1 MVMKYMQLWIILAF
15 APLAACAT
23 TQTATEK
30 QAQMD
35 AADVR
40 QSSANV
46 PAYETPYLAFI
57 AYYNSMISYD
67 LVNMIEAMTEEA
79 KEEAFSG
86 NVPTNQEAITIG
98 QALQQEGH
106 SGHAIDLFYYT
117 DNLQSPQIKA
127 TISSV
132 HDQLRGTEEMTLT
145 FTDTAG
151 GWKIS
156 NQVIVSKGKTP
167 VQP

>member
-1 MVMKYMQLWIILAF
+1 MVRKYLQLLIVLALT
-15 APLAACAT
+15 PLVACAT

-35 AADVR
+35 AANVR
-40 QSSANV
+40 QSAANA

-79 KEEAFSG
+79 KEKAFSG
-86 NVPTNQEAITIG
+86 NVPTNQEAIAIG

-106 SGHAIDLFYYT
+106 SDHAIDLFYYT
-117 DNLQSPQIKA
+117 DNPQNPQIKA
-127 TISSV
+127 TISSA
-132 HDQLRGTEEMTLT
+132 HDQLRGTEEIALT

-156 NQVIVSKGKTP
+156 EQEIISKGKAP